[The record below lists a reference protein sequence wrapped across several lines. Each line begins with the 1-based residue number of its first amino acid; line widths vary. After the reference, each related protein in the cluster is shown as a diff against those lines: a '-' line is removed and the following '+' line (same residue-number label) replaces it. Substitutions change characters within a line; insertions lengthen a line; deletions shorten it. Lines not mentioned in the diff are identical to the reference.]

1 MSAIND
7 VIAALQSVV
16 DKLDDASGATNT
28 ASTEANQ
35 AVAQAVALGVAGA
48 VAGATVVKDG
58 VESLAQ
64 QIAATLDA
72 ANQTLTTARGVADG
86 T

>member
-7 VIAALQSVV
+7 VITALQSVV
-16 DKLDDASGATNT
+16 DKLDDASGAVNT
-28 ASTEANQ
+28 AGTEAGE

-48 VAGATVVKDG
+48 VAGATVVKDSI
-58 VESLAQ
+58 ESLAQ
-64 QIAATLDA
+64 QIAATLDS